1 MLIARPTFLLP
12 RSAVRGIVESEVRK
26 ILSMGG
32 GASSANVPSAPVVG
46 TPVAKGKPAGKAKMP
61 KPTYGVLD
69 VEDGNESS
77 DFDDD
82 NDAGAMPQFKKR
94 ASAAV
99 ASMFQLLNKVK
110 KA

>member
-1 MLIARPTFLLP
+1 MLIARPTLLLP
-12 RSAVRGIVESEVRK
+12 CPAVRGIVDKLK
-26 ILSMGG
+26 IVSIGG
-32 GASSANVPSAPVVG
+32 EASSANAPSAPVVG

>member
-1 MLIARPTFLLP
+1 M
-12 RSAVRGIVESEVRK
+12 
-26 ILSMGG
+26 
-32 GASSANVPSAPVVG
+32 SAPLWPRASRLVR
-46 TPVAKGKPAGKAKMP
+46 PRCPSP
-61 KPTYGVLD
+61 PTRYGVLD